1 MAAAANRLNRW
12 ERCNFSISATR
23 PLCDKELRVNDKRWP
38 KMSGTKTSGTTAS
51 GTWNTK
57 YGRRRVRQ
65 DPPTLDDAIAAARGL
80 TDDLQAQIEIAAS
93 LMDLPADQ
101 VRAEVLKSA
110 TPRKNVNRLA
120 LTGRGGMQRTVIVER
135 KTPRRPLGKTL
146 LGS

>member
-1 MAAAANRLNRW
+1 
-12 ERCNFSISATR
+12 
-23 PLCDKELRVNDKRWP
+23 
-38 KMSGTKTSGTTAS
+38 MSGTKTSGMTAS

-93 LMDLPADQ
+93 LMDLPPDQ

-135 KTPRRPLGKTL
+135 KTPRRLIGKTL